1 MKKCP
6 SSIKCWDSNPRPL
19 ERESLPITTRPGLLF
34 LIIAFQIMK
43 LDQFVWEFT
52 AKMWPRLQVPNLG
65 IYKVLWNS
73 PLVNSGNF
81 AYSFCWTWIAHKGRL
96 YSRMSFIYK
105 YKTSTFTPFV
115 KPCNMLNLAVW
126 NIFYVQSYVES
137 AFTFNPGST
146 IHLQQPI
153 LWKECNLKKFASYL
167 SHLKLGYCKNFKSAN
182 GTRHFPLTLCCQLY
196 FKKIFCI
203 GPITLC
209 HHPVLVTFP

>member
-6 SSIKCWDSNPRPL
+6 SSIQCWDSNPRPL
-19 ERESLPITTRPGLLF
+19 EGESLPITTRPGLLF

-73 PLVNSGNF
+73 PLVNSGNL

-126 NIFYVQSYVES
+126 NIFMYNH
-137 AFTFNPGST
+137 TWNPPLHSIQGRPFIYSSQFYEKNA
-146 IHLQQPI
+146 I
-153 LWKECNLKKFASYL
+153 WKSLLHICL
-167 SHLKLGYCKNFKSAN
+167 
-182 GTRHFPLTLCCQLY
+182 
-196 FKKIFCI
+196 I
-203 GPITLC
+203 
-209 HHPVLVTFP
+209 

>member
-1 MKKCP
+1 MFLIIKKWSNPGLFFIYFRSLQTNITIFTTNQCEKMSCP
-6 SSIKCWDSNPRPL
+6 SSIRRQDSNPRPL

-115 KPCNMLNLAVW
+115 NRV
-126 NIFYVQSYVES
+126 
-137 AFTFNPGST
+137 T
-146 IHLQQPI
+146 
-153 LWKECNLKKFASYL
+153 YL
-167 SHLKLGYCKNFKSAN
+167 
-182 GTRHFPLTLCCQLY
+182 
-196 FKKIFCI
+196 I
-203 GPITLC
+203 
-209 HHPVLVTFP
+209 